1 MKNPA
6 ILPVAAACGLLSLAS
21 ASGDLLLYEGFNGYT
36 SGALAGKTPV
46 NTTGLDTS
54 VTITNGGNAPAA
66 NEFNAAGL
74 SFGRLLVSGGSGR
87 FNSPNGSSNAQTY
100 IGYTYTG
107 PTVTGTFYTSY
118 LARIEATQS
127 SNSIVSL
134 RCNGTS
140 VGTLGGS
147 GSSYFVSMADYQ
159 SGVGPGNQYDA
170 SSGTTGSSA
179 ALALNTTY
187 LVIGRYTEV
196 GSTLS
201 ANVPGKGTTFILTA
215 DQLDYFRHEGFTDAE
230 LDAAPVGPDPG
241 SIFARVNDAEVT
253 SSVTTSY
260 PGGFNRFASGNGIQ
274 FAIGNA
280 GTGNP
285 QTAGYDEM
293 RAGTTLEDVLPLNN
307 DPEPDPVAVSLSVE
321 NATATEPTAASPV
334 TGSFLVQRTDAS
346 TRQVTVRLSFAGT
359 ATLGTDY
366 SLPAF
371 ATIPE
376 NAPSVSV
383 PLQPFADRTVEADE
397 TVVITAIASPGYT
410 IGAQNGATITIQDGP
425 PPVGTQLIQ
434 NLASGIPQK
443 IVVYGTSL
451 TAGGAWSGQMKAA
464 LDAAY
469 PGLVTLQNT
478 TGSGRNSKWGLANLS
493 SEVTSKAPNTVFIE
507 FAVNDAFSNPTYQD
521 LITPSQARANLNAI
535 IDGILSALPNCEI
548 ILQVMNPVINSSSNP
563 TAATLRPNLALCQQ
577 TYRDVGLERGLL
589 VIDHMPAWQ
598 GLLDGGDAAYFG
610 FVSDGLHPGAPGY
623 QQYVT
628 PVILRSIGAPN
639 NLAIGTVMLHADNHR
654 AAEPL
659 NTAGTPRRTKIT
671 VTRAGPITDPLSVP
685 LTYGGTGTNGTDY
698 AILPA
703 SVVIPAGLDSAS
715 IEMIPASDTA
725 VEGEETFTVRIGSSV
740 DFTLASPNKASL
752 LIEDRPFDHWRKS
765 QFSAGDLLDPLISG
779 DKADPD
785 HDGIENLLEF
795 FIGRAPKTSDATA
808 AFVRGT
814 EAISGSDYLTLT
826 FDRLPAT
833 GLSGV
838 VQTSTDLTDWHDGAT
853 FIEESILSDTGLIQ
867 RVKARSLAPIG
878 SGKEFIRLKA
888 TRAP

>member
-1 MKNPA
+1 
-6 ILPVAAACGLLSLAS
+6 
-21 ASGDLLLYEGFNGYT
+21 
-36 SGALAGKTPV
+36 
-46 NTTGLDTS
+46 
-54 VTITNGGNAPAA
+54 
-66 NEFNAAGL
+66 
-74 SFGRLLVSGGSGR
+74 
-87 FNSPNGSSNAQTY
+87 
-100 IGYTYTG
+100 
-107 PTVTGTFYTSY
+107 
-118 LARIEATQS
+118 
-127 SNSIVSL
+127 
-134 RCNGTS
+134 
-140 VGTLGGS
+140 
-147 GSSYFVSMADYQ
+147 
-159 SGVGPGNQYDA
+159 
-170 SSGTTGSSA
+170 
-179 ALALNTTY
+179 
-187 LVIGRYTEV
+187 
-196 GSTLS
+196 
-201 ANVPGKGTTFILTA
+201 
-215 DQLDYFRHEGFTDAE
+215 
-230 LDAAPVGPDPG
+230 
-241 SIFARVNDAEVT
+241 
-253 SSVTTSY
+253 
-260 PGGFNRFASGNGIQ
+260 
-274 FAIGNA
+274 
-280 GTGNP
+280 
-285 QTAGYDEM
+285 
-293 RAGTTLEDVLPLNN
+293 VLPLNN

-366 SLPAF
+366 ALPAF

-376 NAPSVSV
+376 NAPSVAV

-397 TVVITAIASPGYT
+397 TVVITAIAGPGYT

-469 PGLVTLQNT
+469 PGLTTLVNSG
-478 TGSGRNSKWGLANLS
+478 GSGENSVWGVQNLAARVINQN
-493 SEVTSKAPNTVFIE
+493 PNTVFIE
-507 FAVNDAFSNPTYQD
+507 FAVNDAVVRTSYPNRIP
-521 LITPSQARANLNAI
+521 PAQARANLVSMINSI
-535 IDGILSALPNCEI
+535 QTALPTCEI
-548 ILQVMNPVINSSSNP
+548 ILQVMNPVIGRP
-563 TAATLRPNLALCQQ
+563 PGHDGYRPNLALCQQ
-577 TYRDVGLERGLL
+577 YYRDIGRERGLL

-598 GLLDGGDAAYFG
+598 SLLDEGDAAYIN
-610 FVSDGLHPGAPGY
+610 FVPDGLHPGPSGY

-639 NLAIGTVMLHADNHR
+639 NLAAGTVMLHADNHR

-659 NTAGTPRRTKIT
+659 DNAGTPRRTKIT
-671 VTRAGPITDPLSVP
+671 VTRAGSLTDPLSVP
-685 LTYGGTGTNGTDY
+685 LTYGGTATNGTDH

-703 SVVIPAGLDSAS
+703 SVVIPAGLDSVS

-725 VEGEETFTVRIGSSV
+725 VEGEETFTVAISSTP

-795 FIGRAPKTSDATA
+795 FTGHLPKTADASA

-814 EAISGSDYLTLT
+814 EAVSGSDYLTLT
-826 FDRLPAT
+826 FDRFPTT

-838 VQTSTDLTDWHDGAT
+838 VQTSTDLADWHDGAT
-853 FIEESILSDTGLIQ
+853 FIEETILSDTGLIQ

-878 SGKEFIRLKA
+878 SGKEFIRLRA